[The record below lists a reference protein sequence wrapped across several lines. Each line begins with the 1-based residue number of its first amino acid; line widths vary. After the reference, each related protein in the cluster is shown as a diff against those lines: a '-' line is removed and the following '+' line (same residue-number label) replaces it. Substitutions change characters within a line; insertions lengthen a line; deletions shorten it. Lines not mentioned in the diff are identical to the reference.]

1 MKAYLYYCEA
11 SSLNDATNYYVGI
24 IEKGLTRKGVDL
36 IKTQDLNDLSNADII
51 VTITVKAFFK
61 AKIKNRKAK
70 TIFWSQGVAPE
81 EAIMSEKTLRN
92 YYRFVCRYLLT
103 LIALHCGNLIF
114 LVSEEMKNHYRKM
127 YCCSMDNSIVMP
139 CYNLPVS
146 KSFSIKQYEEP
157 SFVYAGNAAAWQG
170 VDLMLD
176 VYAIVEQ
183 NIPNAKIMLL
193 SKNEKEFTEKLQAR
207 NIRNYEIKY
216 VSMDCLQEELH
227 KFKYGFILRD
237 NHIVNRVATPTKMN
251 SYLSNYL
258 IPIFSNTVD
267 DFNRHIELEEFT
279 IKAQFPL
286 NANVIAD
293 EIIKFEKSDKQFER
307 YKGIV
312 ERIFKEHYNDDVYLS
327 IMESR
332 IAKWF

>member
-24 IEKGLTRKGVDL
+24 IEKGLAQKGVCL
-36 IKTQDLNDLSNADII
+36 IKTQDLNELSDADII

-61 AKIKNRKAK
+61 AKTKNRNAK

-81 EAIMSEKTLRN
+81 EAIMSERTVRN
-92 YYRFVCRYLLT
+92 YYRYICRYLLT
-103 LIALHCGNLIF
+103 HIALHFADLIF
-114 LVSEEMKNHYRKM
+114 LVSEQMKNHYRKM
-127 YCCSMDNSIVMP
+127 YFCSLDNTIVMP

-146 KSFSIKQYEEP
+146 KVFSTKQYDEP
-157 SFVYAGNAAAWQG
+157 TFVYAGNAAAWQG

-176 VYAIVEQ
+176 VYAIIEQ

-193 SKNEKEFTEKLQAR
+193 SKNEKEFTSKLQAR
-207 NIRNYEIKY
+207 NIKNYEIKY
-216 VSMDCLQEELH
+216 VSMDCIQEELH
-227 KFKYGFILRD
+227 KYKYGFILRD

-267 DFNRHIELEEFT
+267 DFNRYIELGEFT
-279 IKAQFPL
+279 IKAQYPL
-286 NANVIAD
+286 DAKIIAE
-293 EIIKFEKSDKQFER
+293 EIIKFEKTKKNFEE
-307 YKGIV
+307 YKGLV
-312 ERIFKEHYNDDVYLS
+312 DRIFNEHYNDDVYLKL
-327 IMESR
+327 MESR